1 MGSSAPEIVK
11 AVKYYNET
19 ESSNKSQG
27 NNPENLKEKI
37 KLEFSLKNCCSGKK
51 YSINASFLE
60 ENEKDFLTE
69 EMPNK
74 NNEINFEKFY
84 ICNYFFEK
92 EQKIQIILYKED
104 ELIFNQ
110 ASTLATIVGAKHNLY
125 VNKIKTG
132 ETLIIKAVK
141 LGNGKSYV
149 NIDINI
155 KENGQNNEF
164 LSKRNL
170 LFEINCNKTKIYSS
184 ESISCEGNFE
194 QVKIPSYLLS
204 PEYTVNI
211 LESKSKIIK
220 SSYTKR
226 IDSLQRTNDKNN
238 NNNNIQL
245 KLPISKNLILSI
257 YDNSSFNEN
266 LSFFDFISSGIRIK
280 LSIGIDF
287 TGSNGHPLDKGTLH
301 CIINNEPN
309 DYEKVIKSIGNILS
323 NYNYKDLYPVYGFGA
338 ILNNSLYQEASMCF
352 NINFKDTSE
361 IKSINNVLKVYR
373 ECLDKLTFSGPTFF
387 SPIIAKVLD
396 NIRKTD
402 NNMEY
407 NVLMILTD
415 GVIDDMDYTIDALVE
430 GSFLPLSVIIIGI
443 GDADFSKMVEL
454 DGNDI
459 PLVSKQ
465 GIKWCRDIVQ
475 FIQYDKYKNNEN
487 ILTKEIL
494 EEIPRQ
500 LMEYYLQNNYNPD
513 KIKQIVRRNSMESN
527 YYNYDNYNNNQ
538 YNQNLPTKSQIYS
551 GQNNNYNPYNNNIN
565 IQESKNDLPTKS
577 QIYNKDDDHN
587 NQNNDNPSLN
597 PYEKIKLS
605 NNSINNIY
613 ENQNQNYHKD
623 NNNIDLDN
631 KNYTNNNL
639 QNNNNE
645 GLYTNNNE
653 FSLFK

>member
-238 NNNNIQL
+238 NNNIQL

-465 GIKWCRDIVQ
+465 GIKWFRDIVQ